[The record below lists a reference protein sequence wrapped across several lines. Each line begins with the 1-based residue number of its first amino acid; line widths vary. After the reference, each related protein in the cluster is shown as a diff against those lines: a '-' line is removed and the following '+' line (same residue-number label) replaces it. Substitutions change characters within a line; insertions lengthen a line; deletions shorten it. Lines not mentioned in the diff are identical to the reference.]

1 MKFQKKNNAEKNLKE
16 NKNALQDMAGS
27 TQDLPKTRKLLKLGI
42 GLCLLVC
49 FDQLTKWFAAE
60 SLKNAEPVR
69 LWHGVF
75 ELHYLENG
83 GSAFGMLQGQRVF
96 FLLIAAAMLLVVPYL
111 YCRIP
116 SSRRFFLLR
125 VIAVLFLG
133 GAAGN
138 AIDRVLHG
146 YVVDFF
152 YFILIDFPIFN
163 VADIYV
169 TVSAALLIWSFLF
182 YYKDEELEGVFPKK
196 TKASDRR

>member
-1 MKFQKKNNAEKNLKE
+1 M
-16 NKNALQDMAGS
+16 QDMAGS

-152 YFILIDFPIFN
+152 DFCLIHFPIFN
-163 VADIYV
+163 VADIGV
-169 TVSAALLIWSFLF
+169 VAGAILCGLSLLFRPQDWR
-182 YYKDEELEGVFPKK
+182 KQ
-196 TKASDRR
+196 